1 MLRNNGVYFLIVFR
15 IQVIDMVKRQQQP
28 LSNAEVL
35 CGPYSAAKNT
45 IKQQQQQP
53 PPLLLPPLV
62 LVLPLEPFLAGDI

>member
-1 MLRNNGVYFLIVFR
+1 MLRNNGVYLLLVLSA
-15 IQVIDMVKRQQQP
+15 QVIDMVKRQQQP

-62 LVLPLEPFLAGDI
+62 LPLEPFLAGDI